1 MIMLIQLFL
10 RLSVVRMLQRHRQ
23 TDDRQKDGRTDREI
37 ESVFL
42 PTKIQIQNLVSQYFI
57 LEGPTSTFI
66 ISSDGENL
74 NHVCLFVCL
83 LLDYN

>member
-1 MIMLIQLFL
+1 MIILIQLFL
-10 RLSVVRMLQRHRQ
+10 RLSVVRMLQIHRQ
-23 TDDRQKDGRTDREI
+23 TDDRQTDGRTDREI

-66 ISSDGENL
+66 ISSNGETL
-74 NHVCLFVCL
+74 IMSVCLSVFC
-83 LLDYN
+83 